1 MDSKVGEYWA
11 IRKKDLLKLRQKLEN
26 LVKTVV

>member
-1 MDSKVGEYWA
+1 MDSKVGEYWE